1 MDGLWF
7 SAVTVTTV
15 GYGDKAP
22 ITGFGR
28 LIDSFW
34 MIFGLISFGIFGGS
48 ATSTAPAASFD
59 AGFGAFALRPAGDA
73 SLGFQD
79 AKLLS
84 APPS

>member
-34 MIFGLISFGIFGGS
+34 MIFGLISFGIFGGAVVS
-48 ATSTAPAASFD
+48 EIADMQANQIISDVS
-59 AGFGAFALRPAGDA
+59 
-73 SLGFQD
+73 SLKGITVV
-79 AKLLS
+79 
-84 APPS
+84 